1 MTRIPAADL
10 ALAAA
15 LAVVGFLEAFLGLTT
30 PAEPAPLAATALL
43 VAAPLA
49 VRRTYPLSVLASV
62 LLAQLL
68 QAGLGSG
75 LPGGLSGFLTVVLA
89 VCTAAAYTPLPT
101 ALTALAA
108 SMLAV
113 GAIVTLSGD
122 ARPGNFVYA
131 GCVVL
136 AAWLAG
142 RAVRLA
148 GERSALLAE
157 RKAMQE
163 RSRIAGEL
171 HDVVSHHVTAIVVRA
186 SAERRSMGDTAT
198 AQVLEDVE
206 REGRETLQE
215 LRRLLGV
222 LRVDDTSAVPVMP
235 QPGLTELGE
244 LVSGSGARGVPATLS
259 VEGGERRVGE
269 GLALVV
275 YRVVQESL
283 TNAAKHL
290 VSARADVQ
298 LRWSQDRL
306 AVEVLSR
313 GRFAGHSGSPSPG
326 GYGLKG
332 MAERVE
338 AYGGVLDAGATD
350 GGFRVHASFP
360 LEDA

>member
-10 ALAAA
+10 ALAAV
-15 LAVVGFLEAFLGLTT
+15 LAVVGFLEAFLGLTI
-30 PAEPAPLAATALL
+30 PAEPAALATTALL

-49 VRRTYPLSVLASV
+49 VRRAHPVPVLAAV
-62 LLAQLL
+62 LLGQLL
-68 QAGLGSG
+68 QAALGSG
-75 LPGGLSGFLTVVLA
+75 LPGGLAGFLVVVLA
-89 VCTAAAYTPLPT
+89 VYTAAAST
-101 ALTALAA
+101 ALPRALAALAA
-108 SMLAV
+108 SLLAV
-113 GAIVTLSGD
+113 GAVVAFSGD

-131 GCVVL
+131 GCVSL

-142 RAVRLA
+142 RAARLA

-186 SAERRSMGDTAT
+186 SAERRSMGDTAA
-198 AQVLEDVE
+198 AQVLSDVE

-222 LRVDDTSAVPVMP
+222 LRVDDVSAVPVAP
-235 QPGLTELGE
+235 QPGLGELGD
-244 LVSGSGARGVPATLS
+244 LVSSSAARGVPATLS
-259 VEGGERRVGE
+259 VEGAERRVGE

-283 TNAAKHL
+283 TNSAKHL
-290 VSARADVQ
+290 ASAQADIR
-298 LRWSQDRL
+298 LRWSADRL

-313 GRFAGHSGSPSPG
+313 GSSTARSAFPSPG

-332 MAERVE
+332 MAERVA
-338 AYGGVLDAGATD
+338 AYGGVLDAGATE

-360 LEDA
+360 LEGS